1 MPIAKQLGEIR
12 CPGRSLTCCH
22 QVCHVALY
30 HLRRFAS
37 VSLWIVSVVVPCL
50 HPAFRRVVTWLLTRP
65 LGAVLSACDRGIVR
79 A

>member
-22 QVCHVALY
+22 QVCLVALY
-30 HLRRFAS
+30 HFRRFAT
-37 VSLWIVSVVVPCL
+37 VSLWIVS
-50 HPAFRRVVTWLLTRP
+50 VVTWLLTRP
-65 LGAVLSACDRGIVR
+65 LVAVLSACDRGIVR